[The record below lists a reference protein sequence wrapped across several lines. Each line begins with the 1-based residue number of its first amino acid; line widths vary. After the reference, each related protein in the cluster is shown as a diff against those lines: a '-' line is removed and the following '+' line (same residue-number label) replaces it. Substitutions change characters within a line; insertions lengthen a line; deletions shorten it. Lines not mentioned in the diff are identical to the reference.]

1 MKSLQLLLYNALV
14 GLVILIL
21 ANVIGL
27 GVEISILTLLICAVL
42 GVPGAV
48 IVIILALLDVAFMAT
63 LVPTLPF

>member
-27 GVEISILTLLICAVL
+27 GVEISILTLLICAIL

-63 LVPTLPF
+63 LVPMLPF